1 MGKDQ
6 LNRVTAI
13 GIAARYGL
21 EEEVKAT
28 FKRLYK
34 AYGKKYPE
42 NIIWSMALDEW
53 ELL

>member
-1 MGKDQ
+1 MSKEQ

-21 EEEVKAT
+21 EDEVKAT
-28 FKRLYK
+28 FKRLNK
-34 AYGKKYPE
+34 TYGKKYPE
-42 NIIWSMALDEW
+42 HILWSMALDEW